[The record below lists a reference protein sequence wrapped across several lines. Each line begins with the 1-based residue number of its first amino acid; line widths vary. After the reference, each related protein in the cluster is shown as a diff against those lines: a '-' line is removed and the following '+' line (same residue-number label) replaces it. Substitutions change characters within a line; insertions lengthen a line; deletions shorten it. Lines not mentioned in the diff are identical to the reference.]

1 MKKVW
6 YKYQY
11 MKHCIIIIQYAFLCL
26 LCTPFCMYAND
37 ITQFSSDENS
47 SFLHTPSTSELQ
59 TSIELTRNT
68 KVRESQN
75 AQQISLLRKANTQRN
90 GVYLMVVGNVIPI
103 QRLAGNETIVGY
115 SMGMG
120 LRSGV
125 ISYLDNYIGIR
136 GYFALDFTNDKLS
149 PIKKQQDSH
158 NGTFLMA
165 SLGVD
170 ILIDFFIG
178 KQYKNTMGFFIG
190 VGAGAL
196 VYFDLTT
203 PIIIPNAE
211 SINTKITANVMVQG
225 GISTVL
231 SYKHRIEVGVRFLPT
246 QSLGIEIDGILAD
259 YNFYMGYSYKF

>member
-1 MKKVW
+1 
-6 YKYQY
+6 
-11 MKHCIIIIQYAFLCL
+11 
-26 LCTPFCMYAND
+26 MYAND

-136 GYFALDFTNDKLS
+136 GYFSLDFTPHRLRQFGTHHLDHLRRDER
-149 PIKKQQDSH
+149 PVPGRFRERPLPEHPVKKARRPEVARSRRIHRFGHQQRRYLRSFVPTPDQR
-158 NGTFLMA
+158 TA
-165 SLGVD
+165 PPE
-170 ILIDFFIG
+170 
-178 KQYKNTMGFFIG
+178 
-190 VGAGAL
+190 
-196 VYFDLTT
+196 FDRG
-203 PIIIPNAE
+203 
-211 SINTKITANVMVQG
+211 NVA
-225 GISTVL
+225 
-231 SYKHRIEVGVRFLPT
+231 P
-246 QSLGIEIDGILAD
+246 
-259 YNFYMGYSYKF
+259 